1 MEKQTVIAVNPKLLI
16 AMGLA
21 LGLVV
26 GFFAGF
32 FLANYWNM
40 QALRLAQPANPSAVQ
55 LPEGHPQVGSQQDPQ
70 AAMEMVRKRIE
81 ELKQA
86 ADSDAKNT
94 AARIELGNMYFDV
107 GKYEQAIEWY
117 AQALAVDPSNNNVRT
132 DMATA
137 LHYTGQH
144 DRALAELEKVLK
156 SDPYHPQALINLG
169 IVRKQGK
176 NDARGALEA
185 WERFI
190 TTNPNF
196 PHVAEVKKWV
206 EELKKD
212 SR

>member
-1 MEKQTVIAVNPKLLI
+1 MEKQATVAVNPKFLV

-21 LGLVV
+21 LGLVI
-26 GFFAGF
+26 GFFGGF

-40 QALRLAQPANPSAVQ
+40 QALRAGQPTNPSAVQ
-55 LPEGHPQVGSQQDPQ
+55 LPEGHPAVGGQQDPQ
-70 AAMEMVRKRIE
+70 ATMEMVRKRIE
-81 ELKQA
+81 ELRQA
-86 ADSDAKNT
+86 ASSDPKNA

-117 AQALAVDPSNNNVRT
+117 EQALAVDPSNNNVRT

-137 LHYTGQH
+137 LHYIGQH
-144 DRALAELEKVLK
+144 DKALAELEKVLN

-176 NDARGALEA
+176 NDTKGALEA
-185 WERFI
+185 WEKFI
-190 TTNPNF
+190 ATNPNF
-196 PHVAEVKKWV
+196 PHVAEVKRWV
-206 EELKKD
+206 EELRKD